1 MKKIADFICKH
12 KSIILIITVVLFVLS
27 LIGMKLTSIN
37 YDILVYLPEDI
48 ETVKGQNILKDDFNM
63 GAYSIVIADNITG
76 KDLLKLEDKIK
87 DIDGVNK
94 VVSIYDVVGTSIP
107 IEMLPSEITDKMYK
121 DNTTLFFVTF
131 NDSTSA
137 DSTINAISDIRELS
151 NDIKVSGMSSMVL
164 DTMNL
169 SDSEITIYVII
180 AVLLCLLVLEIAL
193 DSYLAPVLL
202 LANIGI
208 AIVFNLGSNIVF
220 GEISYITKAL
230 VAILQLGVT
239 TDFSIFLYHSYE
251 DKINKYKTKEEAMSN
266 AIVDTFTSVIGSALT
281 TMAGFLVLCTM
292 NLTLGKD
299 LGLVMAKGVLLGVIC
314 VITVFSS
321 LLLCFDKYIDKTRH
335 KKLSISFDKFNSF
348 IIKNYKK
355 VFVVF
360 LLLLIPFYIA
370 NSKVDV
376 YYKIDESL
384 PKTLE
389 SISANEE
396 LKEKFGLVSTEMVL
410 VDKDMKLDTEA
421 EMVKELEN
429 LDGIDMVLSYS
440 KLKDSGLSIDML
452 PSELSSVFE
461 SDNYRL
467 VLISSSYDVASD
479 ELNDQIDDVNTI
491 IKKYDKDAIFAG
503 EGPLTKD
510 LVDISDKDFKNVNYS
525 SIICIFII
533 MIFVLKSIILP
544 IPLIASIEFAIF
556 VNMGIAYFGGDIL
569 PFVGPI
575 VLGTIQLG
583 ATIDYA
589 ILLTTNYKKYRKEED
604 NKFEAMKMAM
614 NYCDSSILTSGLCF
628 FAATFGVGLYSKL
641 EMVASLC
648 TLISRGAII
657 SMIVVLT
664 VLPSILL
671 IFDKLIIRRV
681 NMSKKI
687 NKNKVIVSALL
698 LTLFVPSTV
707 FALDREETV
716 YAKLSSD
723 GSVNKILVN
732 EHLINSN
739 NDEVLEDYTDLENIT
754 NLNNDDPFTMSKN
767 KVTFKN
773 LDSDVYYQGTSNNDL
788 PVKEEIT
795 YKLDGKEI
803 SLDDLLGKEGRV
815 EITIKY
821 TNKDKHVVSG
831 STLYTPFVVTTITS
845 ISNKENSNIEV
856 TNAKA
861 VDKGNEYFVLGL
873 STPGLYDS
881 LGIDELKDL
890 DKVTIS
896 YDTTNFALNSIY
908 TIMTPKVIS
917 EDDLSVFD
925 KMNSLSSSVGKL
937 QSSINTIESGSKKLV
952 DGSKQIDDSASLIKE
967 KVNTILEKLELLD
980 SSTAELNDG
989 INQMISVI
997 NSKKE
1002 SLNNS
1007 EVASKVSAIDSQ
1019 INTSKEEIK
1028 NLTIKSTI
1036 LKTKYDNMNLSSVSY
1051 EDILALDS
1059 DSKMDM
1065 YQVKYDYENNYET
1078 YQSAINVLT
1087 NDVVNLVTSKVI
1099 ITSSS
1104 SSISE
1109 MVNALD
1115 TYLSALEDGSSK
1127 INEGT
1132 TLLKEGV
1139 GLLGTKL
1146 DDFNKGTSELNSG
1159 LEELSTGISKFNKD
1173 GINKLSSATDNIMSY
1188 KNNIKQL
1195 VKLGEDYQTISVK
1208 DSSVNTNT
1216 KFILVVDKQEK
1227 KVTKKVKTNTTEK
1240 TTFIE
1245 RVKNLF
1251 K

>member
-1 MKKIADFICKH
+1 MKKSADFICKH
-12 KSIILIITVVLFVLS
+12 KSIILIITVILFILS
-27 LIGMKLTSIN
+27 IIGMKLTSIN

-63 GAYSIVIADNITG
+63 GAYSIVIMDNATS
-76 KDLLKLEDKIK
+76 KDLLKLENKIK

-94 VVSIYDVVGTSIP
+94 VVSLYDVVGTSIP

-131 NDSTSA
+131 DDSTSA
-137 DSTINAISDIRELS
+137 DSTINAISEMRELS

-180 AVLLCLLVLEIAL
+180 AVLLCLLVLEISL
-193 DSYLAPVLL
+193 DSYLAPILL

-208 AIVFNLGSNIVF
+208 AIIFNLGSNIVF

-251 DKINKYKTKEEAMSN
+251 DKIKKYKTKEEAMSN

-321 LLLCFDKYIDKTRH
+321 LLLCFDKYIEKTRH
-335 KKLSISFDKFNSF
+335 KKITISFDKFNSF

-355 VFVVF
+355 VFVIF
-360 LLLLIPFYIA
+360 LLLLVPFYIA
-370 NSKVDV
+370 NTKVDV

-389 SISANEE
+389 SIKANQE
-396 LKEKFGLVSTEMVL
+396 LKEKFDLVSTEIVL
-410 VDKDMKLDTEA
+410 VDKDMKLDTES

-440 KLKDSGLSIDML
+440 KLKDSNLSINML

-467 VLISSSYDVASD
+467 ILINSVYDVATD
-479 ELNDQIDDVNTI
+479 ELNNQIDEVNTI

-510 LVDISDKDFKNVNYS
+510 LVDISNKDFNNVNYS
-525 SIICIFII
+525 SVICIFII

-556 VNMGIAYFGGDIL
+556 VNMGISYFSGDIL

-614 NYCDSSILTSGLCF
+614 NYCNSSIFTSGLCF

-648 TLISRGAII
+648 KLISRGAII

-664 VLPSILL
+664 ILPSILL

-681 NMSKKI
+681 NMNNKI
-687 NKNKVIVSALL
+687 NKNKVIISALL
-698 LTLFVPSTV
+698 LTLFVPTTAY
-707 FALDREETV
+707 ALDREETV
-716 YAKLSSD
+716 YAKLASD
-723 GSVNKILVN
+723 GSVNKIIVN

-739 NDEVLEDYTDLENIT
+739 NSKVLEDYTDLENIT
-754 NLNNDDPFTMSKN
+754 NLNNDDPFTINKN

-773 LDSDVYYQGTSNNDL
+773 LDSDVYYQGTTSSDL
-788 PVKEEIT
+788 PVSEEIT

-803 SLDDLLGKEGRV
+803 SLNDLLGKKGRV

-821 TNKDKHVVSG
+821 INKDKHIVSG
-831 STLYTPFVVTTITS
+831 STLYTPFVVSTITS
-845 ISNKENSNIEV
+845 ISNKENSNIKV
-856 TNAKA
+856 SNAKA
-861 VDKGNEYFVLGL
+861 VDKGNEYFIIGM
-873 STPGLYDS
+873 STPGLYES

-896 YDTTNFALNSIY
+896 YDTTNFVLNSIY

-917 EDDLSVFD
+917 KDDLSIFD
-925 KMNSLSSSVGKL
+925 KMDNLSSSVDTL
-937 QSSINTIESGSKKLV
+937 QSSINTIEDGSKKLV
-952 DGSKQIDDSASLIKE
+952 DGSKQIDESASLIKE
-967 KVNTILEKLELLD
+967 KVDTILEKLELLD
-980 SSTAELNDG
+980 SSTEKLNDG

-997 NSKKE
+997 NSKKD
-1002 SLNNS
+1002 SLNS
-1007 EVASKVSAIDSQ
+1007 DEVSAKVLEIDNQ
-1019 INTSKEEIK
+1019 INTSKSEIET
-1028 NLTIKSTI
+1028 LTIKSTT
-1036 LKTKYDNMNLSSVSY
+1036 LKTKYDNMNLANITY
-1051 EDILALDS
+1051 EDILALEVDN
-1059 DSKMDM
+1059 KMDM
-1065 YQVKYDYENNYET
+1065 YQVKYDYETNYET
-1078 YQSAINVLT
+1078 YQSIISVLT
-1087 NDVVNLVTSKVI
+1087 DDVVNLVTAKVI
-1099 ITSSS
+1099 ITSSMTN
-1104 SSISE
+1104 INE

-1115 TYLSALEDGSSK
+1115 TYLSALEDGSAK

-1139 GLLGTKL
+1139 GLLDTKL
-1146 DDFNKGTSELNSG
+1146 SDFNKGTSELNSG
-1159 LEELSTGISKFNKD
+1159 LEELSTGISKFNKE
-1173 GINKLSSATDNIMSY
+1173 GINKLSSTTNNIMSY
-1188 KNNIKQL
+1188 KNKINNL
-1195 VKLGEDYQTISVK
+1195 VSLGESYQTISVK
-1208 DSSVNTNT
+1208 NDSVNTNT

-1227 KVTKKVKTNTTEK
+1227 KITKKVKTSTTEK
-1240 TTFIE
+1240 TSFID